1 MKNIAIID
9 DDERDIS
16 NLSEHLKRYFAEKNI
31 AVNIDLYRNAT
42 MFLERFD
49 HQFNLVFFDIEMP
62 ELDGI
67 SLAKAI
73 REKDEVVRIIFVSNH
88 PKYAIE
94 GYGLNALSFLVK
106 PITYES
112 LFLKMNSILP
122 IIDVEE
128 EKQISF
134 KNRDSLKTIYVK
146 DIVNASVKGHYID
159 IYLSDGS
166 EFETRG
172 PLGVLEDQINSNL
185 FAKSSHS
192 DIINIKFIKQ
202 IEDNSVVLNN
212 GKKIGITRSYK
223 KEFMEAVLAYFGKK

>member
-146 DIVNASVKGHYID
+146 DIHFLY
-159 IYLSDGS
+159 
-166 EFETRG
+166 
-172 PLGVLEDQINSNL
+172 
-185 FAKSSHS
+185 H
-192 DIINIKFIKQ
+192 
-202 IEDNSVVLNN
+202 IESL
-212 GKKIGITRSYK
+212 Y
-223 KEFMEAVLAYFGKK
+223 YHH